1 MNDSNNQLR
10 IQPDV
15 LEFQVGRD
23 QIRIETGVV
32 APQANAA
39 VIVRSGD
46 TMVFA
51 AATAS
56 KEPKQ
61 LDFFP
66 LTVDYESKMYAV
78 GRIPGGFI
86 RREGRPSESSIL
98 SARVIDRQLR
108 PLFADGFRNEV
119 HIIAHVLSSDQEF
132 KPDIL
137 GMIGASASLTLSDIP
152 FDGPTAGVR
161 IGLLDGEWII
171 NPTFQ
176 EIEEGE
182 LDLIVAGTEESINMV
197 EAGSKFLTEDKML
210 EAIEI
215 AHAEIVKI
223 VRHLKAWREKLG
235 KPKMEVTA
243 YQVDEQIMAF
253 AVAEAEADLTAAMK
267 IADKTERDDKLRAIR
282 KGVEEKVTTL
292 DPATELGAIF
302 AARPKDLGNAFYKM
316 EKRVMRAAILN
327 DRRRVDGRTPE
338 DVRPIHCEAGL
349 VPRTHGSAL
358 FIRGTTQ
365 AMSLTTLGSMS
376 DAQMLDNTDPD
387 TSKHYLH
394 HYNFPPY
401 SVGEARGLRSPGR
414 REIGHGNLAE
424 RALIPV
430 LPATEDF
437 PYAIRIVSEIMSS
450 NGSTSMASTCASTL
464 TLMDAGVPIKDMV
477 GGVAMGLIKE
487 GDKYE
492 VLTDILGVEDHL
504 GDMDFKVTGTQ
515 TGITALQ
522 MDIKIDGL
530 DMGILRKALE
540 QARVGRLHILEKMR
554 ETLSAPRPELSQY
567 APRIITMQINP
578 EKIGAVIGPGG
589 KMIKQ
594 IVEATGVKID
604 IEDSGMVFIVTPD
617 QESADA
623 ARKWINSLTEEAE
636 VGKTYDGRVV
646 RLTTFGAFIEVL
658 PNTDGL
664 LHISKVPG
672 RPRHI
677 EDVFQMGDTVKVK
690 VDEIDS
696 QGRVNLIL
704 DQEVEVPESA
714 SMPAGRPSYGD
725 RDRSDRGGERG
736 GRGGG
741 GGERGGDRGRGGPP
755 RSRTNGGGERGGG
768 GGERGGGG
776 GFRKR

>member
-1 MNDSNNQLR
+1 MNDQNNQLR

-15 LEFQVGRD
+15 LEIQVGRD
-23 QIRIETGVV
+23 QIRIETGVI
-32 APQANAA
+32 APQANTA

-46 TMVFA
+46 TMVFVS
-51 AATAS
+51 ATAS

-98 SARVIDRQLR
+98 SARVIDRQIR

-119 HIIAHVLSSDQEF
+119 HVVSHVLSSDQEF

-137 GMIGASASLTLSDIP
+137 GMIGASAALTLSDIP
-152 FDGPTAGVR
+152 FEGPTAGVR
-161 IGLLDGEWII
+161 VGLLDGEWII

-182 LDLIVAGTEESINMV
+182 LDLIVAGTEDSINMV
-197 EAGSKFLTEDKML
+197 EAGSQMLSEEKML

-223 VRHLKAWREKLG
+223 VQQIKAWRAKIG
-235 KPKMEVTA
+235 KPKMEVVA
-243 YQVDEQIMAF
+243 YQVDEQIMSF
-253 AVAEAEADLTAAMK
+253 IKGEAEAAITDAMK
-267 IADKTERDDKLRAIR
+267 IADKAERDDKLREIR
-282 KGVEEKVTTL
+282 KAVEEKIAGL
-292 DPATELGAIF
+292 DAESDLAKAF
-302 AARPKDLGNAFYKM
+302 VARPKDLGNAFYKL
-316 EKRVMRAAILN
+316 EKKVMRTAILE
-327 DRRRVDGRTPE
+327 DRRRVDGRKPE
-338 DVRPIHCEAGL
+338 EVRPIHCEVGL

-365 AMSLTTLGSMS
+365 ALSLTTLGSMS

-424 RALIPV
+424 RALLPV
-430 LPATEDF
+430 LPATEEF

-464 TLMDAGVPIKDMV
+464 TLMDAGVPIKAMV

-504 GDMDFKVTGTQ
+504 GDMDFKVTGTDE
-515 TGITALQ
+515 GITALQ

-530 DMGILRKALE
+530 DMGILRKALA
-540 QARVGRLHILEKMR
+540 QAKVGRLHILSKMR
-554 ETLSAPRPELSQY
+554 EALDAPRAELSQF

-623 ARKWINSLTEEAE
+623 AQKWIKSLTEEAE

-677 EDVFQMGDTVKVK
+677 EDVFSMGDVVKVK
-690 VDEIDS
+690 VDEIDG
-696 QGRVNLIL
+696 QGRVNLVL
-704 DQEVEVPESA
+704 DQEVEVPEGVSA
-714 SMPAGRPSYGD
+714 PAGHSYGD
-725 RDRSDRGGERG
+725 RGDRPERSDRGDRGGDRG
-736 GRGGG
+736 GRGGDRG
-741 GGERGGDRGRGGPP
+741 GRGGDRGGDRGGPP
-755 RSRTNGGGERGGG
+755 RSRNGGG
-768 GGERGGGG
+768 GGDRG
-776 GFRKR
+776 GFRPKR

>member
-1 MNDSNNQLR
+1 MTSTQLTT
-10 IQPDV
+10 QPEV

-23 QIRIETGVV
+23 QIRIETGVI

-56 KEPKQ
+56 REPKQ

-66 LTVDYESKMYAV
+66 LTVDFESKMYAV

-86 RREGRPSESSIL
+86 RREGRPSESAIL
-98 SARVIDRQLR
+98 SARVIDRQIR

-119 HIIAHVLSSDQEF
+119 HVIAHVLSSDQEF

-137 GMIGASASLTLSDIP
+137 GMIGASAALTLSNIP
-152 FDGPTAGVR
+152 FEGPTAGVR
-161 IGLLDGEWII
+161 IGLVDGEWII

-176 EIEEGE
+176 EIEAGE
-182 LDLIVAGTEESINMV
+182 LDLIVAGTEDSINMV
-197 EAGSKFLTEDKML
+197 EAGSKMLSEEKML
-210 EAIEI
+210 EAIEM

-223 VRHLKAWREKLG
+223 CQHLKAWREKLG
-235 KPKMEVTA
+235 QPKMDVVA
-243 YQVDEQIMAF
+243 YQPDERIMDF
-253 AVAEAEADLTAAMK
+253 VKGEAEAALTDAMK
-267 IADKTERDDKLRAIR
+267 IADKTERDEKLREVR
-282 KGVEEKVTTL
+282 KSVEEKIAAL
-292 DPATELGAIF
+292 EADSELAQVISE
-302 AARPKDLGNAFYKM
+302 RSKDLGNCFYKL
-316 EKRVMRAAILN
+316 EKRIMREAILN
-327 DRRRVDGRTPE
+327 ERRRVDGRTPE
-338 DVRPIHCEAGL
+338 EVRPIFSEVGF
-349 VPRTHGSAL
+349 VPRTHGSGL
-358 FIRGTTQ
+358 FVRGTTQ
-365 AMSLTTLGSMS
+365 AISLTTLGSMS
-376 DAQMLDNTDPD
+376 DAQMLDNTDPE
-387 TSKHYLH
+387 TSKRYLH

-424 RALIPV
+424 RALLPV
-430 LPATEDF
+430 LPSEEEF
-437 PYAIRIVSEIMSS
+437 PYAIRVVSEIMSS

-464 TLMDAGVPIKDMV
+464 TLMDAGVPLKDMV

-504 GDMDFKVTGTQ
+504 GDMDFKVTGTEE
-515 TGITALQ
+515 GITALQ

-530 DMGILRKALE
+530 DMGILRKALS
-540 QARVGRLHILEKMR
+540 QARDGRLHILSKMR
-554 ETLSAPRPELSQY
+554 ETITQPREELSQF

-604 IEDSGMVFIVTPD
+604 IEDSGIVFIVTPD

-623 ARKWINSLTEEAE
+623 AKKWILSLTEEAE

-677 EDVFQMGDTVKVK
+677 EDVFSMGDVIKVK

-696 QGRVNLIL
+696 QGRVNLVL

-714 SMPAGRPSYGD
+714 MAPAGYEPGRE
-725 RDRSDRGGERG
+725 RSDRGDRGGDRG
-736 GRGGG
+736 GRGGD
-741 GGERGGDRGRGGPP
+741 RGGDRGGRGGDRGGPP
-755 RSRTNGGGERGGG
+755 RSRNGGG
-768 GGERGGGG
+768 GGDRG
-776 GFRKR
+776 GFRPKR